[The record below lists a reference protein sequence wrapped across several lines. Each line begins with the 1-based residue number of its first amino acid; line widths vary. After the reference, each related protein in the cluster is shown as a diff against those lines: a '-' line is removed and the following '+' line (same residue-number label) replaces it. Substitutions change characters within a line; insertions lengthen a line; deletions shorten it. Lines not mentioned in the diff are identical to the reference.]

1 MLAPLHKDRQCEL
14 AIGILFDCT
23 YALYTSG
30 VPVKFKR
37 RQMKIEQP
45 KRVTLLCHLPCPL
58 GIASP
63 YKLRAPF
70 LFCCIFY
77 LPLPQARHPLPRA
90 LHSAHGVR
98 VGVGNMDGPGQRF
111 AVIQFI
117 HLILCEVP

>member
-1 MLAPLHKDRQCEL
+1 MLAPLHRDRQCEL

-30 VPVKFKR
+30 VPVKFER

-63 YKLRAPF
+63 YKLRAP
-70 LFCCIFY
+70 LCSVVYSIC
-77 LPLPQARHPLPRA
+77 LCLTLATLC
-90 LHSAHGVR
+90 LVLSTVR
-98 VGVGNMDGPGQRF
+98 MVCVL
-111 AVIQFI
+111 V
-117 HLILCEVP
+117 